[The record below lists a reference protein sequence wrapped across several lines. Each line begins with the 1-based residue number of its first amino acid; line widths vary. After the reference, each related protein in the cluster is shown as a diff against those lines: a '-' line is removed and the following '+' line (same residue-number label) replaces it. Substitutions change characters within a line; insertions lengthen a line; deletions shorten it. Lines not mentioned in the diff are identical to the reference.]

1 MNEVFKAIKN
11 RRAVREYEDTHLAKD
26 DIDLLL
32 DAAVW
37 APTAMNTQQVR
48 FVVVQSES
56 VRKKLSKRMQELAKK
71 HNPKHKLRD
80 MDDPIFYNAPL
91 LIILCAKKDSK
102 WADIDCAMAAQN
114 MMLAAYSIDIASC
127 YIGSACLLNEDKKT
141 RRELGISDE
150 YKIVAPLIFGRAKGE
165 FPLPKP
171 RNAPDIFNW
180 L

>member
-1 MNEVFKAIKN
+1 MDEVFKAIKN
-11 RRAVREYEDTHLAKD
+11 RRSVREYEETHLAKG

-37 APTAMNTQQVR
+37 APTAMNTQQVH
-48 FVVVQSES
+48 FVVVQTES
-56 VRKKLSKRMQELAKK
+56 ARKKLSKKVQDLVKK
-71 HNPKHKLRD
+71 HNPEHKLREL
-80 MDDPIFYNAPL
+80 DDPIFYNAPL

-102 WADIDCAMAAQN
+102 WADIDCALAAQN

-127 YIGSACLLNEDKKT
+127 FIGFACLLDEDEET

-150 YKIVAPLIFGRAKGE
+150 YKIVAPLVFGKARGE
-165 FPLPKP
+165 YPALKL
-171 RNAPDIFNW
+171 RNPPDIFKW